1 MSSRRNHLHKKKQ
14 QQHGREAS
22 SDDYGYCHYPPK
34 RREIAIAGASPV
46 VCVKFGSLKICSDNV
61 DTIAEEFIKWE
72 HRKFEASKTMSINY
86 G

>member
-1 MSSRRNHLHKKKQ
+1 MNHHHQKQ
-14 QQHGREAS
+14 HQNSNQAAKS

-34 RREIAIAGASPV
+34 RQEIVAAEASPAV
-46 VCVKFGSLKICSDNV
+46 VCVRFGGHKICSDNV
-61 DTIAEEFIKWE
+61 DTLAEEFIKWE